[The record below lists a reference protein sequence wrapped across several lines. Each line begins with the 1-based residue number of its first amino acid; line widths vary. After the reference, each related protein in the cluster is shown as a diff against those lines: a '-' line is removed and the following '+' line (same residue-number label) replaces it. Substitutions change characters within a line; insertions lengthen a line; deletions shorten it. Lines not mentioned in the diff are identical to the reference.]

1 MGKGRPKGYSP
12 YTDISYEELGD
23 WVGRK
28 TMVKVSRAWLDDL
41 RGSPDPSKAITTE
54 EHRSI
59 NDILRGNPEA
69 IPCPSTE
76 PQEIQPKIEFNL
88 TTFDN
93 E

>member
-28 TMVKVSRAWLDDL
+28 TRVKVSRAWLDDL

-54 EHRSI
+54 KHRSI
-59 NDILRGNPEA
+59 EEIL
-69 IPCPSTE
+69 CPSTE
-76 PQEIQPKIEFNL
+76 PEEIQPKIEFNL